1 MGIDAIWLNPIYA
14 FPMIDNG
21 YDISD
26 YYTVNPDFGCIADF
40 EPLWEMAD
48 QKAIHIILDIVV
60 NHTLMDYQ
68 WF

>member
-1 MGIDAIWLNPIYA
+1 
-14 FPMIDNG
+14 MIDNG

-60 NHTLMDYQ
+60 NHTLTDYQ